1 MKREELLAKVKTC
14 TPDLGWE
21 DEYPNLYGKYG
32 RTIPGICDYWSWF
45 TEDNIS
51 EHARRKGCH
60 PLTDATDIELL
71 EMWAVASDYWLHK
84 YEQWYNDSVKKC
96 SKLDSFIG
104 KCERDYFGYDDRYT
118 NETIDRIFD
127 SVFENLDKYKKNN

>member
-1 MKREELLAKVKTC
+1 MK
-14 TPDLGWE
+14 
-21 DEYPNLYGKYG
+21 
-32 RTIPGICDYWSWF
+32 I
-45 TEDNIS
+45 
-51 EHARRKGCH
+51 
-60 PLTDATDIELL
+60 DIELL

-84 YEQWYNDSVKKC
+84 YEQWYNVSVIKC